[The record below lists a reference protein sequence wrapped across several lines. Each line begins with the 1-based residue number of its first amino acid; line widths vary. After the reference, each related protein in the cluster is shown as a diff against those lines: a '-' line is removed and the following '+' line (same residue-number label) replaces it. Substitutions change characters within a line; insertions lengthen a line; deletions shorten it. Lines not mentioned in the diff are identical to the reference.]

1 LRRRSAWRSIHLSV
15 RVAAAAATALQTAC
29 GGDASAIILH
39 KTIAEIDDFYITSG
53 IVAVTDLSQVDQAL
67 KDMISA

>member
-15 RVAAAAATALQTAC
+15 RVAAAAATALQTLE
-29 GGDASAIILH
+29 G